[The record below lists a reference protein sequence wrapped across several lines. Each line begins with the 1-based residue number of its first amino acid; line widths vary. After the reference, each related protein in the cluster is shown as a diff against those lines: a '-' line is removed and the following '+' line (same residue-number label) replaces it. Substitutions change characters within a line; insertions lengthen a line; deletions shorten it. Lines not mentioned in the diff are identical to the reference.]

1 MRSRGGHFAVSTL
14 TTDRTLIGSSFSTIL
29 GIRRRMAKLGEDGV
43 ARGDGRRA
51 GIVEKSRKTLLAAAQ
66 RRAGPLRS
74 IALERAKERSL
85 AGAVVVTGIA
95 GDIVAVLPAVR
106 RLGGCVAGTT

>member
-1 MRSRGGHFAVSTL
+1 MRSRGGHFAVCTL
-14 TTDRTLIGSSFSTIL
+14 TTEQTLIGSTAL
-29 GIRRRMAKLGEDGV
+29 GIRRRMTKLGEDGV
-43 ARGDGRRA
+43 ASGDGRRA

-66 RRAGPLRS
+66 RGAGPLRS

-85 AGAVVVTGIA
+85 AGIVVTGIA
-95 GDIVAVLPAVR
+95 GATTAVLPAVR

>member
-1 MRSRGGHFAVSTL
+1 
-14 TTDRTLIGSSFSTIL
+14 
-29 GIRRRMAKLGEDGV
+29 MAQLRKDGV

-66 RRAGPLRS
+66 SCAGPLRS

-85 AGAVVVTGIA
+85 AGAVVGTGIA
-95 GDIVAVLPAVR
+95 GDIVAVLPVLQ

>member
-1 MRSRGGHFAVSTL
+1 
-14 TTDRTLIGSSFSTIL
+14 
-29 GIRRRMAKLGEDGV
+29 MAKLGEDGV

-66 RRAGPLRS
+66 RGAGPLRS

-85 AGAVVVTGIA
+85 AGIVVTGIA